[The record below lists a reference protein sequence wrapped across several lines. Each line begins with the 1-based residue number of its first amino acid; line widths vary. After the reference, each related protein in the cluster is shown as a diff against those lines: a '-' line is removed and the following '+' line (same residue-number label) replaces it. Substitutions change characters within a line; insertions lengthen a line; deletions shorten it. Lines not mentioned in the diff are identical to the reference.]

1 MIWLF
6 QLIYQPK
13 SDDSALKG
21 YDHNNQLIRGNKEQI
36 VSDIWYTLSLTYLSL
51 EPRFFLKHACKS
63 KFKSFH
69 CELQMA
75 IGLSFVNRKICGHNS
90 CMSLHIH
97 SSINKECRG
106 FQYLG
111 WWHGLQWGV
120 RGQLTLHSAVPGYSN
135 HFIHHYFHN
144 WTLWE
149 YHGYLRSIQISGH
162 ANFDKFLF
170 GKLGLF
176 GQFGFT
182 YRSNWGTIGFCLQI
196 YNYIGREAQWF
207 TSYSTSDL
215 PPRH

>member
-1 MIWLF
+1 
-6 QLIYQPK
+6 
-13 SDDSALKG
+13 
-21 YDHNNQLIRGNKEQI
+21 
-36 VSDIWYTLSLTYLSL
+36 
-51 EPRFFLKHACKS
+51 
-63 KFKSFH
+63 
-69 CELQMA
+69 
-75 IGLSFVNRKICGHNS
+75 
-90 CMSLHIH
+90 MSLHIH

-135 HFIHHYFHN
+135 HFIHHYFLN

-149 YHGYLRSIQISGH
+149 YHGYLRSIQIAGH

-182 YRSNWGTIGFCLQI
+182 YRSNWGTGTIGFCLQI
-196 YNYIGREAQWF
+196 YNYIR
-207 TSYSTSDL
+207 SCRKRNDL
-215 PPRH
+215 PHTVCRIYLLGTKYHSGCHWEVYWDLSSTESQNTLLT